1 MHGPALPQTWANCPI
16 FGRLSAREGR
26 ARVADLTPSASDAT
40 TVAVLT
46 RINRRVRGALVV
58 ALSALGVCVAQSAN
72 AQALDGGD
80 GEDYAAPKAERRDG
94 FMASLQADYG
104 FAGVEGYPNKLGQIG
119 DPAYRS
125 YIGGLGGNL
134 SIVLGGAIRDWLTAG
149 LLLRGASVQGE
160 QNIIGTMSGIGL
172 QLQGF
177 PLWTMGGIGRNLG
190 VTGEF
195 GVGIGSIFDYTDKN
209 DPDILADGGAMSHLG
224 IGLSYEVF
232 KFWLFSA
239 GPVVGYTHQFSESM
253 SSHLVSGGMK
263 LTLYSGQP

>member
-1 MHGPALPQTWANCPI
+1 M
-16 FGRLSAREGR
+16 
-26 ARVADLTPSASDAT
+26 LTQFS
-40 TVAVLT
+40 
-46 RINRRVRGALVV
+46 RRVRGALVV
-58 ALSALGVCVAQSAN
+58 ALSALGLCVAPRAH

-94 FMASLQADYG
+94 VMASLQADYG
-104 FAGVEGYPNKLGQIG
+104 FAAVEGYPNKLGQIG

-125 YIGGLGGNL
+125 YIGGLGGNISL
-134 SIVLGGAIRDWLTAG
+134 VLGGAIRDWLTAG

-172 QLQGF
+172 QMQGF
-177 PLWTMGGIGRNLG
+177 PLWTMGGFGRNLG

-195 GVGIGSIFDYTDKN
+195 GVGIGSILDITDQK
-209 DPDILADGGAMSHLG
+209 DPDILADGGGMSHLG

-239 GPVVGYTHQFSESM
+239 GPVVNYTHQFSESM
-253 SSHLVSGGMK
+253 SSHLVSAGMK
-263 LTLYSGQP
+263 LTFYLGQPK